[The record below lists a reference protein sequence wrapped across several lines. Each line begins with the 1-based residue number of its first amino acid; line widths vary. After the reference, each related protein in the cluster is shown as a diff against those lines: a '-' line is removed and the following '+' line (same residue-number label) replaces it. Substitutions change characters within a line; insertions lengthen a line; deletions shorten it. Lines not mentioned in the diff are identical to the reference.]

1 MAAQQ
6 WQMKCV
12 SPYKPRILTVA
23 TQGILVR
30 SGKSYSVGAG
40 RGCQMSG
47 IAGQK
52 IEVRRPSRFVLSL
65 PAAPAGA
72 PTPWAPVDSRSRSTL
87 SSLEVPD

>member
-6 WQMKCV
+6 WQMKYV
-12 SPYKPRILTVA
+12 SPYKPRILTFT
-23 TQGILVR
+23 TQRILVR

-47 IAGQK
+47 IAGKK
-52 IEVRRPSRFVLSL
+52 IGVRRPSRFVLSL

-72 PTPWAPVDSRSRSTL
+72 PTPRTPVECGAPVVR
-87 SSLEVPD
+87 